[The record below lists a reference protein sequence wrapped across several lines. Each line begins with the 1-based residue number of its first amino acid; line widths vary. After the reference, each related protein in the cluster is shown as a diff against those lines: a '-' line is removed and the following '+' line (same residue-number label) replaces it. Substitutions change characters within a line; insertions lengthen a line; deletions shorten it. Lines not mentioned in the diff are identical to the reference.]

1 MYICG
6 IIAAITLESL
16 PKKSLSSETTP
27 DILSDYSSI
36 MYSCGVVLLN
46 RGVLRQDIQGI
57 GAAIQDMQQVILVT
71 TTNLR
76 IKNNN
81 VKLFRHN
88 L

>member
-6 IIAAITLESL
+6 IIAAITLKSL
-16 PKKSLSSETTP
+16 PKILLFIKTTP

-36 MYSCGVVLLN
+36 MYNSSVVL
-46 RGVLRQDIQGI
+46 GDMGYSRQDIQGI
-57 GAAIQDMQQVILVT
+57 GAAIQTTQQVILVT

-76 IKNNN
+76 IINDN
-81 VKLFRHN
+81 VKCFRHN